1 MRILLSLTFLF
12 FSFAGFANPHWDE
25 KTVPKDNLLQANAF
39 SNWRTIVDPYQR
51 PKNSGKALRI
61 TVAWNAQSESYQIAQ
76 KIIENS
82 GTESLSL
89 RSKKVS
95 PFGSYRG
102 TVTNEKTNTSFHDSI
117 GTGRAFRKLV
127 RDITFR
133 FPLPESD
140 FVFRMTAEHPVKGH
154 QENVLEE
161 KIKISELTSIS
172 TSGLKDVEIYQLRKA
187 TASPAIQFVIYAEGF
202 LLENKDH
209 FYQSALRSV
218 EALKTAN
225 IPGFAH
231 MNFVG
236 VFASSGVKLGKAQNL
251 GPTVSARDS
260 AFGLYFPYWY
270 DFGRWYHVIYP
281 TDENKFRKSLAV
293 VPYDYNLI
301 LVDSADYWGV
311 GNFRSHTAIPT
322 RNYSFTYLLLHELG
336 HYMGLNEEYQG
347 GGPTELEFAPEIAE
361 SWSQNLSFL
370 PEKSLDKLKWKA
382 LVKDQNTPIPTPNNF
397 WSAGKFGAYLG
408 GYADSVHV
416 HSQAHRPGLAC
427 IMESKASFCSVCIHG
442 MQSVID
448 IDLGQ

>member
-82 GTESLSL
+82 GTESLIL

-161 KIKISELTSIS
+161 KIKIS
-172 TSGLKDVEIYQLRKA
+172 
-187 TASPAIQFVIYAEGF
+187 
-202 LLENKDH
+202 
-209 FYQSALRSV
+209 
-218 EALKTAN
+218 
-225 IPGFAH
+225 
-231 MNFVG
+231 
-236 VFASSGVKLGKAQNL
+236 QN
-251 GPTVSARDS
+251 
-260 AFGLYFPYWY
+260 Y
-270 DFGRWYHVIYP
+270 I
-281 TDENKFRKSLAV
+281 
-293 VPYDYNLI
+293 
-301 LVDSADYWGV
+301 
-311 GNFRSHTAIPT
+311 
-322 RNYSFTYLLLHELG
+322 
-336 HYMGLNEEYQG
+336 
-347 GGPTELEFAPEIAE
+347 
-361 SWSQNLSFL
+361 L
-370 PEKSLDKLKWKA
+370 PELFQNNGFQKDDIVFHDDNIKYIIQQYCKDEEGVRNIKRCLEDMIMKLNL
-382 LVKDQNTPIPTPNNF
+382 LV
-397 WSAGKFGAYLG
+397 
-408 GYADSVHV
+408 
-416 HSQAHRPGLAC
+416 
-427 IMESKASFCSVCIHG
+427 
-442 MQSVID
+442 
-448 IDLGQ
+448 